1 MSIKKNSQKFN
12 LNFFK
17 KYESTFIVLHYNPT
31 HKGRFSILVAYDVSI
46 VKIGARSYQN
56 IIALINM
63 DDSGAAY
70 TTIYSMGGVEIYPVN
85 NIVIYK

>member
-1 MSIKKNSQKFN
+1 MMFPLWKSG
-12 LNFFK
+12 
-17 KYESTFIVLHYNPT
+17 P
-31 HKGRFSILVAYDVSI
+31 
-46 VKIGARSYQN
+46 YQN

-70 TTIYSMGGVEIYPVN
+70 TTIYSMGGVKIYPVN

>member
-1 MSIKKNSQKFN
+1 M
-12 LNFFK
+12 

-31 HKGRFSILVAYDVSI
+31 RKGRFSILVAYDVSI

-56 IIALINM
+56 IIAQLINM

-70 TTIYSMGGVEIYPVN
+70 TTIYSMGGVELYPVN
-85 NIVIYK
+85 NIVIHK